1 MGNDIRANLTELLDG
16 LATGRLLE
24 VFDKHYGDNVV
35 MSENGAED
43 PARIGKAANR
53 AYEAYFVANSEWFGA
68 RVGNISVDTVNNTSA
83 YEMWMDLA
91 FQGNRMQR
99 TQTAFQTWKDGKIV
113 KETFY
118 YKA

>member
-1 MGNDIRANLTELLDG
+1 MGHDIRANLNDLLNG

-24 VFDKHYGDNVV
+24 VFDKYYADDVV
-35 MSENGAED
+35 MSENGESD
-43 PARIGKAANR
+43 PNRIGKEKNR
-53 AYEAYFVANSEWFGA
+53 GYEAYFVANSEWFGA
-68 RVGNISVDTVNNTSA
+68 KLGPVIVDGNHSC

-91 FQGNRMQR
+91 FQGHRMQR
-99 TQTAFQTWKDGKIV
+99 TQVALQEWKDGKIV